1 MFIMRKVYLLFF
13 FLFSGISVFA
23 QYKITGKIFDL
34 ESNEPLMGATIL
46 VENTNLGTISDID
59 GLFSIDL
66 KEIGNYKLTVNFVGY
81 KPVNVEVSESSNI
94 SIPLINAYRLDEVVI
109 RAIRGAKS
117 GPVTKHVIEK
127 KQIDR
132 VYVGQDALFVLDK
145 LSPSL
150 ISYSENG
157 TSISNYGQM
166 RLRGI
171 DQSRIN
177 ITFNGTPLNDMIDQ
191 GVFFS
196 NFTDFTNSIETIQ
209 IERGVGTST
218 NGAAAYAGS
227 VDFQSI
233 DLRNTQLGAELQF
246 TAGSFGTYRASA
258 ELTTGLLD
266 NKMAFYTRFSSIH
279 TDGYRY
285 HSGTDSYSFFFS
297 GGYYGE
303 KDLVTLTAFTG
314 QTRNGLAYLPTAIS
328 DIEIDPRTN
337 YVNENDID
345 NFGQDFLQL
354 QYTRSISDNS
364 SLVATLYYGA
374 AGGDFPAGFYVTDS
388 IYSSSEPDGYYLS
401 DRLVQINYP
410 LYNDHFGFISYF
422 SHNSADQKFTLNT
435 GIHLYTFKRQNI
447 EAVIPDNAN
456 PYYDERSW
464 KNEFSLFAKAEY
476 NFGRVSLL
484 GDIQVRTLSLTINP
498 DDYLLPGEPDIVK
511 DWTFVNPKIGI
522 TYSIDATKDLYFFY
536 GYSGREPTKVDILGG
551 FQLNSSNLESVKS
564 DDIKAEYVNDFEGGF
579 RIHNAVFQ
587 GQINAFYMNFT
598 NEIAPI
604 GEYVPEGFI
613 QLRKNIPSSYRAGIE
628 LDWNWNIISSFSFTG
643 NFTFM
648 ESRIDEYAPEES
660 QVVYTDV
667 SQPLSPNFMG
677 MGALIYHFKKIV
689 DIELSGRFMSE
700 SYMEPTNQAG
710 MVLPSFFVSNMR
722 LGINFYQEHRIDFYF
737 NNLFNTLYFTYG
749 APVDPEY
756 DGTLEP
762 GYFVEPPR
770 NFFAQL
776 LLKF

>member
-1 MFIMRKVYLLFF
+1 MRKLYLLIILIFC
-13 FLFSGISVFA
+13 SISVFA
-23 QYKITGKIFDL
+23 QTKISGKVYDL
-34 ESNEPLMGATIL
+34 ESNEPLIGATIL
-46 VENTNLGTISDID
+46 VQNTNQGTISDID
-59 GLFSIDL
+59 GLFTIEL
-66 KEIGNYKLTVNFVGY
+66 KGNNQNRLIVSFVGY
-81 KPVNVEVSESSNI
+81 EPVEVEVSESSTL
-94 SIPLINAYRLDEVVI
+94 SIPLKNAYRLDEVVI
-109 RAIRGAKS
+109 QAIRGTQS
-117 GPVTKHVIEK
+117 GPVTKHVIKK
-127 KQIDR
+127 KQIER
-132 VYVGQDALFVLDK
+132 VYVGQDALFVLEK

-150 ISYSENG
+150 ISYTESG
-157 TSISNYGQM
+157 TNISNYGQM

-196 NFTDFTNSIETIQ
+196 NFTDFTNSAETIQ
-209 IERGVGTST
+209 VERGVGTST

-233 DLRNTQLGAELQF
+233 DLRKTELGAELQF
-246 TAGSFGTYRASA
+246 TTGSFGTYRASA

-279 TDGYRY
+279 SDGYRY
-285 HSGTDSYSFFFS
+285 HSSTDAYSFFFS

-303 KDLVTLTAFTG
+303 KDMVTLTAFTG
-314 QTRNGLAYLPTAIS
+314 QTKNGLAYLPTSIS
-328 DIEIDPRTN
+328 DIEEDPRTN

-354 QYTRSISDNS
+354 QYTRTIAKNS

-374 AGGDFPAGFYVTDS
+374 AGGDFPAGFFVSDS
-388 IYSSSEPDGYYLS
+388 IYSSTEPDGYYLT
-401 DRLVQINYP
+401 DRLVQVNYP
-410 LYNDHFGFISYF
+410 LYNDHVGFISYF
-422 SHNSADQKFTLNT
+422 SHHSTDHKLTLNT

-447 EAVIPDNAN
+447 ESIIPDNAN

-498 DDYLLPGEPDIVK
+498 DDYLLPDEPSIVK
-511 DWTFVNPKIGI
+511 DWTFINPKIGL
-522 TYSIDATKDLYFFY
+522 TYFIDATKDLYFFY

-564 DDIKAEYVNDFEGGF
+564 DDVKAEYVNDFEGGF
-579 RIHNAVFQ
+579 RIHNAIFQ
-587 GQINAFYMNFT
+587 GQINAFYMRFT

-604 GEYVPEGFI
+604 GIYVPEGFI

-628 LDWNWNIISSFSFTG
+628 LDWSWNILSFLSFNG

-648 ESRIDEYAPEES
+648 ESRIEEYAPEEDPEI
-660 QVVYTDV
+660 YTNV
-667 SQPLSPNFMG
+667 SQPFSPNFMG
-677 MGALIYHFKKIV
+677 MGALVYHFKKIV
-689 DIELSGRFMSE
+689 DIEISGRFISE

-722 LGINFYQEHRIDFYF
+722 LGVNFYKEHRVDFHF
-737 NNLFNTLYFTYG
+737 NNLFNTQYFTYG
-749 APVDPEY
+749 APVDPDY
-756 DGTLEP
+756 DGINEP
-762 GYFVEPPR
+762 GYFIEPPR
-770 NFFAQL
+770 NFFIQL